1 MNIGIIG
8 LGVVG
13 AACKKGFE
21 LQGHTVLVHDTK
33 LNTLIESILPT
44 EIVYICVPTPSLDD
58 GTCDISIL
66 NDIIS
71 QLDRNKYTGIIAI
84 KSTMIPGTTKKLS
97 TTTNIDI
104 CFVPE
109 FLREWCAEDDFI
121 VNHKL
126 LAVGC
131 DSDDAF
137 NTVVKS
143 HGTLPK
149 QTIRLSTVEAEILK
163 YYNNV
168 FNALRITFAN
178 NMFELCKALD
188 ADYMKIKDSYLT
200 RETATNDYMDCNDD
214 LRGFGG
220 MCLPKDT
227 LALAKLFDDLN
238 LNYDLIKAI
247 HSDNKKFKQTIRTG
261 MRKL

>member
-21 LQGHTVLVHDTK
+21 LQGHTVLVHDTR
-33 LNTLIESILPT
+33 LNTLIDTILPT
-44 EIVYICVPTPSLDD
+44 EIVYICVPTPSLDNGD
-58 GTCDISIL
+58 CDISRL
-66 NDIIS
+66 NDIVLHLHNS
-71 QLDRNKYTGIIAI
+71 KYAGVIAI
-84 KSTMIPGTTKKLS
+84 KSTMIPGTTKKLAAS
-97 TTTNIDI
+97 TNMDI

-121 VNHKL
+121 TNHKL

-131 DSDDAF
+131 NSDNAF
-137 NTVVKS
+137 NTVIKS
-143 HGTLPK
+143 HGTLPT
-149 QTIRLSTVEAEILK
+149 QIIRLSPIEAEILK

-178 NMFELCKALD
+178 NMFELCQALG
-188 ADYMKIKDSYLT
+188 ADYTKIKDSYLV
-200 RETATNDYMDCNDD
+200 REIATGDYMDCDNNM
-214 LRGFGG
+214 RGFGG

-227 LALAKLFDDLN
+227 RALSKLFDDLN

-247 HSDNKKFKQTIRTG
+247 DNDNKKFKKTVREG